1 MLKMNTRALPDIED
15 DDDKKNNLQI
25 QEDRHQEVLKQTKTF
40 VKTRSFITDEQLDEY
55 RTNLNQEQFQQ

>member
-40 VKTRSFITDEQLDEY
+40 VKTGSFITDEQLDEY